1 MVGTATYTAGLP
13 DMSAASRSLHAVRRA
28 LTGPSCGW
36 PESRI
41 AVFED
46 QNTGDRVP
54 ERVAKLIH
62 ETTDVLLFYYVG
74 HGQLLPNEKL
84 GLALTDTSKDPRLRH
99 STSLRFDDIR
109 DELHYNCDARVRVV
123 MLDCCFS
130 GIATAGTQGVGV
142 ADQVEMLSKVEG
154 AYTLTAS
161 RASEKA
167 VYDVVPGGQTY
178 FSKFLTAILEE
189 GVPSANEYLSLAAVH
204 KELRQRFR
212 SLNLQDG
219 RQRPE
224 PSTMSRETAQDLL
237 IARNSA
243 YLPPP
248 PPVPA
253 ADEVPAPPPIEEPE
267 PAMEDEAATRQVVAD
282 LVRPTLPPDAVP
294 PSLRT
299 MLVIAADKDF
309 SAVFGSYFDGQ
320 VFSAAAHRK
329 GATSADVWA
338 ALIEHA
344 ARSIDWLP
352 TDPYLA
358 ETAQAQAIPGLV
370 SYTEDLRRAQLSHLE
385 RLVDND
391 MGQALAFLNEI
402 SDDFP
407 ATSAK
412 IIVALGSRRPA
423 AGGRLLLGCI
433 DFEETVGLRLLDAAL
448 HLSAT
453 AILRRIVRQLSHQ
466 DITAIFLLC
475 ESRAPQLRE
484 RFLRLLPSPAN
495 AD

>member
-1 MVGTATYTAGLP
+1 
-13 DMSAASRSLHAVRRA
+13 MSAASHSLHAVKRA

-54 ERVAKLIH
+54 ERVATLIH
-62 ETTDVLLFYYVG
+62 DTTDVLLFYYVG

-84 GLALTDTSKDPRLRH
+84 GLALTDTSDEPRLRH

-130 GIATAGTQGVGV
+130 GIATTGTQGVGV
-142 ADQVEMLSKVEG
+142 ADQVELLSKVQG

-178 FSKFLTAILEE
+178 FSKFLTAILEDGIPNSDE
-189 GVPSANEYLSLAAVH
+189 HLSLGAVH
-204 KELRQRFR
+204 TELRRRFR
-212 SLNLQDG
+212 SLILPDD
-219 RQRPE
+219 RHRPE

-237 IARNSA
+237 IARNNA
-243 YLPPP
+243 YIPPS
-248 PPVPA
+248 PA
-253 ADEVPAPPPIEEPE
+253 PALVAHEVTAPPPIDEPE
-267 PAMEDEAATRQVVAD
+267 PTTEEEVATGGLVVD
-282 LVRPTLPPDAVP
+282 FIGPVLPPNAVP
-294 PSLRT
+294 SSLSTTRF
-299 MLVIAADKDF
+299 LRIADKEF
-309 SAVFGSYFDGQ
+309 SAVFGGHFNEE
-320 VFSAAAHRK
+320 VFSKSARRK
-329 GATSADVWA
+329 GATSDDVWA

-358 ETAQAQAIPGLV
+358 EGARARAIPGLV

-385 RLVDND
+385 RLVDTD
-391 MGQALAFLNEI
+391 MHRARKFLGKI
-402 SDDFP
+402 SPDFP
-407 ATSAK
+407 ATTAR
-412 IIVALGSRRPA
+412 IVVALGSRQPA
-423 AGGRLLLGCI
+423 AGGRLLL
-433 DFEETVGLRLLDAAL
+433 DYVEYDETAGLHLLTAAF

-453 AILRRIVRQLSHQ
+453 AILRRIVRRLSHQ
-466 DITAIFLLC
+466 DITSIFLLC
-475 ESRAPQLRE
+475 ESRSPQLRE
-484 RFLRLLPSPAN
+484 RFMPLLPSSTN
-495 AD
+495 DDR